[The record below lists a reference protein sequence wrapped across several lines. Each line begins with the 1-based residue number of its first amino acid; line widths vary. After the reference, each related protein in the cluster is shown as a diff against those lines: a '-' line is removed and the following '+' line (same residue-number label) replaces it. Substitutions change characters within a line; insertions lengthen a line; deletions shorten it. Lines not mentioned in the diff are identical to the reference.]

1 EIQELLDLKSI
12 ETKQSLLKE
21 LKKEK
26 AEIDQSLKTHRAKI
40 NQRIQKTLKE
50 KIAILNIDLL
60 TIILILLS
68 TTTVLQILTIIYLIW
83 RK

>member
-1 EIQELLDLKSI
+1 M
-12 ETKQSLLKE
+12 
-21 LKKEK
+21 KKEK

-40 NQRIQKTLKE
+40 NQIIQKTLKE

-60 TIILILLS
+60 TIRLILLS

-83 RK
+83 RT

>member
-1 EIQELLDLKSI
+1 
-12 ETKQSLLKE
+12 LLKE